1 MLIGT
6 DRFHSVLVACRGLGG
21 LADARWAEIPHP
33 VQSLDEIGLRKRAE
47 EAVPQIVD
55 ILLGRAPQQT

>member
-1 MLIGT
+1 
-6 DRFHSVLVACRGLGG
+6 VLVACRDLGG

-47 EAVPQIVD
+47 EAVPQIVE
-55 ILLGRAPQQT
+55 ILTGRALQRT